1 MAENTNPAVNPAKT
15 ESGARKRISM
25 SIPQRRLE
33 VPPIVGYH
41 LHWFSDVNVPRA
53 IQAGY
58 EFVDSKEVPVNQ
70 LGVATDRGISGNAD
84 LGSHVKVIGGVGE
97 DGKPGYLTLMKI
109 KEEWWQEDQR
119 TLEKR
124 NADTLAAIFRNEP
137 ILPSGARPEDQKNTY
152 LDRERTLL
160 NRGRRK

>member
-1 MAENTNPAVNPAKT
+1 MAENTNPAVDTAKT
-15 ESGARKRISM
+15 DSETRKRIPM

-33 VPPIVGYH
+33 VPPIAGYH
-41 LHWFSDVNVPRA
+41 LHWFTDANVPRA

-70 LGVATDRGISGNAD
+70 LGVATSRSISGNAD

-97 DGKPGYLTLMKI
+97 DGKPSYLTLMKL

-137 ILPSGARPEDQKNTY
+137 ILPAGGKPEDQKNTY
-152 LDRERTLL
+152 LDRDRTLL